1 MKLSGIYGNLICSL
15 SYSLLNKARGPSG
28 YIFQM
33 YSIVWIMWL
42 AFFTVGMF
50 HPLSS
55 ATGLQNLA
63 YSLMPAAAVAMLPA
77 LIPVSVPVLFLTLL
91 MFVIF
96 PYMPVHAFWLHE
108 KNSGVTKRRQKGMHV
123 CRSMT
128 VDCSLPESV
137 EVGFPCIVSFR
148 LSNPTDLDVE
158 NVWLRWVFPGQLRC
172 DLSQMSL
179 GALARESSGYVSMPF
194 VPLSTGRIPIGSVDL
209 YFEIRGQ
216 KYTKN
221 SIPVGACN
229 VNCSCL
235 SVNTSVPEVL
245 QFGKKVPVGIYLT
258 NRLSFS
264 IDDVQVKCS
273 FQEGI
278 DSDVASFSIGSM
290 QAGSGQAVSLNMVP
304 KIIGDISLG
313 QFNIELR
320 LNGNVCHAG
329 PVGFEVCR
337 ILAPDLHVRMN
348 RPDTLYKGIPASI
361 GFIVENCSD
370 EVLSS
375 ICLSSCFSSQIECMV
390 PTVSIDHLLP
400 ASSRYISLGIRP
412 LTKGKTDLGN
422 LNVSFEVNNILCR
435 KEPIVLG
442 VHRID

>member
-1 MKLSGIYGNLICSL
+1 MKLSHIHRGFICSL
-15 SYSLLNKARGPSG
+15 SYSLLNKARGTSG

-42 AFFTVGMF
+42 AFFAAGML

-63 YSLMPAAAVAMLPA
+63 YSLMPAAAADMLPA
-77 LIPVSVPVLFLTLL
+77 IIPVSVPVLFLTLL
-91 MFVIF
+91 VFVIF
-96 PYMPVHAFWLHE
+96 PYMPVHAFWIYE
-108 KNSGVTKRRQKGMHV
+108 KTSGVTKRRQKGMHV

-128 VDCSLPESV
+128 VDCSFPGSV
-137 EVGFPCIVSFR
+137 EVGFPCIVSFI
-148 LSNPTDLDVE
+148 LSNPSDLDVG

-172 DLSQMSL
+172 DISQMPV
-179 GALARESSGYVSMPF
+179 GALAKGSSGYVSMTF
-194 VPLSTGRIPIGSVDL
+194 VPLSTGRIPMGSVDL

-216 KYTKN
+216 KYTRN
-221 SIPVGACN
+221 CISMGACN

-235 SVNTSVPEVL
+235 SVNTSIPEIL
-245 QFGKKVPVGIYLT
+245 QFGKKVSAGIYVA
-258 NRLSFS
+258 NISSFS
-264 IDDVQVKCS
+264 LHDVRVNCS

-278 DSDVASFSIGSM
+278 DSDVTSLNIGSIP
-290 QAGSGQAVSLNMVP
+290 AGSGQAVFLNVVP
-304 KIIGDISLG
+304 KIIGDISPG
-313 QFNIELR
+313 QLNIVLM
-320 LNGNVCHAG
+320 LNDNVCHAG

-337 ILAPDLHVRMN
+337 ILAPDLHIRMN

-361 GFIVENCSD
+361 GFIAENRSD

-375 ICLSSCFSSQIECMV
+375 ICLSSCFSSQIECMA
-390 PTVSIDHLLP
+390 PIVSIDQILP
-400 ASSRYISLGIRP
+400 GCARYISLGIRP
-412 LTKGKTDLGN
+412 LIKGKADLGN
-422 LNVSFEVNNILCR
+422 MNVSFEVNNILCR